1 MKMSGIG
8 GQAVIEGILMRN
20 REKYAIAVRK
30 PDQEIEVTVKKAKM
44 LDEKYKWMKLPF
56 IRGIYNFLE
65 SLIIGMSAIT
75 YSGSLYDDPE
85 EQKSTKLDSIG
96 KTIFKDKLEAIL
108 MAVTVI
114 FSIIIA
120 VVLFMV
126 IPYAV
131 SRLLTNIV
139 SSQTLLN
146 FIEGMVRLVIFFL
159 YLFIISNFEEIK
171 RNYMYHGAEH
181 KCINCIEN
189 GAPLTVEN
197 VMNSSRFHKRCGTS
211 FIFIVMMISIILFIF
226 IKVDNT
232 ALQIGI
238 RFLMIPVI
246 AGISYE
252 ILRFFGKHDNKM
264 VRVLVAPGFLLQR
277 MTTKEP
283 DESMAEVAI
292 KAVEAVYDWRV
303 FLEEYYEDVPLNQVE
318 EEIKK
323 SERAL
328 ALSASGKKR
337 RHNTRKV
344 SAKEAADLT
353 AELEKKVEVVKKKEE
368 DALAGFE
375 LEDAPIIEDQHSE
388 RKIYENLGESKAK
401 AGQDEEKSE
410 FVIDIPDDVFTPAS
424 QVRNDAGDKAI
435 EDFLN
440 HQNLR
445 ERAKKAVAGRLEE
458 ERRYDEQ
465 KKRRLEE
472 KKRREDKKRRDDRKR
487 VDDKRRDSKR
497 SGGKMRSDKSSG
509 DKKIKADSNKSNS
522 NRPLDRDKNSAK
534 KAASNMSKKRR
545 KPNTSRNGSKERGSD
560 N

>member
-1 MKMSGIG
+1 
-8 GQAVIEGILMRN
+8 
-20 REKYAIAVRK
+20 
-30 PDQEIEVTVKKAKM
+30 
-44 LDEKYKWMKLPF
+44 
-56 IRGIYNFLE
+56 
-65 SLIIGMSAIT
+65 
-75 YSGSLYDDPE
+75 
-85 EQKSTKLDSIG
+85 
-96 KTIFKDKLEAIL
+96 
-108 MAVTVI
+108 
-114 FSIIIA
+114 
-120 VVLFMV
+120 
-126 IPYAV
+126 
-131 SRLLTNIV
+131 
-139 SSQTLLN
+139 
-146 FIEGMVRLVIFFL
+146 
-159 YLFIISNFEEIK
+159 
-171 RNYMYHGAEH
+171 
-181 KCINCIEN
+181 
-189 GAPLTVEN
+189 
-197 VMNSSRFHKRCGTS
+197 
-211 FIFIVMMISIILFIF
+211 
-226 IKVDNT
+226 
-232 ALQIGI
+232 
-238 RFLMIPVI
+238 
-246 AGISYE
+246 
-252 ILRFFGKHDNKM
+252 M

-445 ERAKKAVAGRLEE
+445 E
-458 ERRYDEQ
+458 
-465 KKRRLEE
+465 
-472 KKRREDKKRRDDRKR
+472 
-487 VDDKRRDSKR
+487 S
-497 SGGKMRSDKSSG
+497 
-509 DKKIKADSNKSNS
+509 
-522 NRPLDRDKNSAK
+522 
-534 KAASNMSKKRR
+534 
-545 KPNTSRNGSKERGSD
+545 
-560 N
+560 